1 MIFLLLLAAT
11 GPLDSLYQT
20 GDYER
25 VAELAPFV
33 LADSARSAA
42 DSSAVNQTYAFA
54 LVALGRTDEAAAV
67 FRRLL
72 LRHPDLTLDPEA
84 VSPKIRAVFES
95 VKAQTALPIPLS
107 KPVPPE
113 TIYLKRLVP
122 MSVLVPGLRQIQT
135 GRPAAGYVLAG
146 AAALSL
152 AGVVFSHVAYG
163 DARAN
168 YMQASSPQDIAD
180 RYREANNWSHA
191 RIVLSGTTVAIW
203 LTGLLT
209 ALRSP

>member
-1 MIFLLLLAAT
+1 MILLLLFAALT
-11 GPLDSLYQT
+11 PLDSLYQA

-25 VAELAPFV
+25 VVQIAPGF
-33 LADSARSAA
+33 LADSARTAA
-42 DSSAVNQTYAFA
+42 DSVAVTRTYAFA

-72 LRHPDLTLDPEA
+72 TIDPNLKLDPEA

-95 VKAQTALPIPLS
+95 VRAEVAVPPPPKN
-107 KPVPPE
+107 VPPE
-113 TIYLKRLVP
+113 TLYMRQPVP
-122 MSVLVPGLRQIQT
+122 LSVLIPGLHQITT
-135 GRPAAGYVLAG
+135 GRPLAGYALAG

-152 AGVVFSHVAYG
+152 AGIVVSHIEYN
-163 DARAN
+163 DARAD
-168 YMQASSPQDIAD
+168 YLQASSPQDIAD
-180 RYREANNWSHA
+180 RYRDANNWSHA
-191 RIVLSGTTVAIW
+191 RVVLSGTTVALW